1 MKFNEKLKYLREKNN
16 YTQEEIAS
24 KLNIARQSVSKWE
37 LAINEPDFE
46 TLKKL
51 CNILNCSIEE
61 LIDDDKTVEDNIE
74 DKREKRAKIVFYF
87 NIAVIIF
94 FSLIVLLML
103 SIAKGDVIKHWDAN
117 FNKIYG
123 SKWNLLLSLLA
134 PAICLIAAITYRLL
148 VTKKNYYKRFELSF
162 SIFSLILSIILCIG
176 GLILSIFMIDGNYKE
191 NILPNI
197 TIAIA
202 LAIITTLGLFSHPSI
217 NKRNVLLGFR
227 TDFTIS
233 NEEAWIKVN
242 SFSSILLSISA
253 IISYILV
260 LIFIDRVWDMAFISI
275 ILIGVIITF
284 IYHEIL
290 RKKMKN

>member
-134 PAICLIAAITYRLL
+134 PAICLIATITYRLL